1 MALRIGGRAIDV
13 RVSTLPSSHGE
24 RVVLRLLD
32 KNSVNLDLLTL
43 GMPPALLDRV
53 DALIARPHGI
63 ILVTGPTGSGKS
75 TTLDAALSRLDARE
89 RNIMTIEDPVEY
101 ELEGIGQTQVNAKV
115 EMTFARGLRAILR
128 QDPDVVLVGEIRDG
142 ETAQIAC
149 QASLTGHL
157 VLSTLHTNSA
167 LGAISRLQD
176 MGVEPFLLSTSLLA
190 VMSQRL
196 VRQLCPHCRQPWQA
210 DANTAR
216 QMAVPVGARLWQP
229 KGCPWQCNFIGYRGR
244 TGIHELL
251 LIDDRVR
258 AAIHRGENELTLI
271 QQLGPAWQT
280 LRHAGRD
287 KALAGITSWEEVMR
301 VTEQQKRRKASK
313 MALFRYQA
321 LDAQGKTRRGLQQ
334 ADSARHARQLLRD
347 KGWLALEV
355 TTADPAR
362 RLWAGGS
369 LTRRTS
375 AGDLA
380 LLTRELATLVAA
392 GIPLEKALDAV
403 AQQCEKPSL
412 RTLMAGVCSKVL
424 EGHSLAEAMRAYPAC
439 FDGLFCAM
447 AAAGETS
454 GHHGVLN
461 RLADYTEQRQQL
473 RARLWQAMIDPIVL
487 TLVAISVIAILLS
500 TVVPKVV
507 EQFVHLKQ
515 ALPFSTR
522 PRNELSDIVRS
533 AGPWLALLSLLAL
546 LALRYLLRQPARRLA
561 WDRALLRL
569 PVIGRVARSVN
580 SARYARTLSILN
592 ASAVP
597 LLLSMRMSA
606 DVLSNAWARS
616 QLAAA
621 SESVREGVSLHR
633 ALDDG
638 LFLLMMRY
646 MIASGEQSGETDRH
660 AGARGGE
667 PGPGAER
674 ADPDGPQ
681 PV

>member
-1 MALRIGGRAIDV
+1 
-13 RVSTLPSSHGE
+13 
-24 RVVLRLLD
+24 
-32 KNSVNLDLLTL
+32 
-43 GMPPALLDRV
+43 
-53 DALIARPHGI
+53 
-63 ILVTGPTGSGKS
+63 
-75 TTLDAALSRLDARE
+75 
-89 RNIMTIEDPVEY
+89 
-101 ELEGIGQTQVNAKV
+101 
-115 EMTFARGLRAILR
+115 
-128 QDPDVVLVGEIRDG
+128 
-142 ETAQIAC
+142 
-149 QASLTGHL
+149 
-157 VLSTLHTNSA
+157 
-167 LGAISRLQD
+167 
-176 MGVEPFLLSTSLLA
+176 
-190 VMSQRL
+190 
-196 VRQLCPHCRQPWQA
+196 
-210 DANTAR
+210 
-216 QMAVPVGARLWQP
+216 
-229 KGCPWQCNFIGYRGR
+229 
-244 TGIHELL
+244 
-251 LIDDRVR
+251 
-258 AAIHRGENELTLI
+258 
-271 QQLGPAWQT
+271 
-280 LRHAGRD
+280 
-287 KALAGITSWEEVMR
+287 
-301 VTEQQKRRKASK
+301 

-380 LLTRELATLVAA
+380 LLTRQLATLVAA

-412 RTLMAGVCSKVL
+412 RTLMARVRSKVL
-424 EGHSLAEAMRAYPAC
+424 EGHSLAEAMRGYPAC

-447 AAAGETS
+447 VAAGETS
-454 GHHGVLN
+454 GHLDGVLN

-473 RARLWQAMIDPIVL
+473 RARLLQAMIYPIVL

-522 PRNELSDIVRS
+522 LLMSLSDIVRS

-546 LALRYLLRQPARRLA
+546 LALRYLLRQPARRLAWDRALLRLPARRLA

-597 LLLSMRMSA
+597 LLLSMRISA

-633 ALDDG
+633 ALESTA
-638 LFLLMMRY
+638 LFPPMMRY
-646 MIASGEQSGETDRH
+646 MIASGEQSGELT
-660 AGARGGE
+660 AML
-667 PGPGAER
+667 ER
-674 ADPDGPQ
+674 AAENQDRELSAQIQMALSLFEPLLVVTMAGMVLFIVLAILQ
-681 PV
+681 PILQLNTLMSM

>member
-1 MALRIGGRAIDV
+1 
-13 RVSTLPSSHGE
+13 
-24 RVVLRLLD
+24 
-32 KNSVNLDLLTL
+32 
-43 GMPPALLDRV
+43 
-53 DALIARPHGI
+53 
-63 ILVTGPTGSGKS
+63 
-75 TTLDAALSRLDARE
+75 
-89 RNIMTIEDPVEY
+89 
-101 ELEGIGQTQVNAKV
+101 
-115 EMTFARGLRAILR
+115 
-128 QDPDVVLVGEIRDG
+128 
-142 ETAQIAC
+142 
-149 QASLTGHL
+149 
-157 VLSTLHTNSA
+157 
-167 LGAISRLQD
+167 
-176 MGVEPFLLSTSLLA
+176 
-190 VMSQRL
+190 
-196 VRQLCPHCRQPWQA
+196 
-210 DANTAR
+210 
-216 QMAVPVGARLWQP
+216 
-229 KGCPWQCNFIGYRGR
+229 
-244 TGIHELL
+244 
-251 LIDDRVR
+251 
-258 AAIHRGENELTLI
+258 
-271 QQLGPAWQT
+271 
-280 LRHAGRD
+280 
-287 KALAGITSWEEVMR
+287 
-301 VTEQQKRRKASK
+301 

-380 LLTRELATLVAA
+380 LLTRQLATLVAA

-412 RTLMAGVCSKVL
+412 RTLMAGVRSKVL
-424 EGHSLAEAMRAYPAC
+424 EGHSLAEAMRGYPAC

-447 AAAGETS
+447 VAAGETS
-454 GHHGVLN
+454 GHL
-461 RLADYTEQRQQL
+461 EQRQQL
-473 RARLWQAMIDPIVL
+473 RARLLQAMIYPIVL

-522 PRNELSDIVRS
+522 LLMSLSDIVRS

-597 LLLSMRMSA
+597 LLLSMRISA
-606 DVLSNAWARS
+606 DVLSNSWARS

-633 ALDDG
+633 ALESTA
-638 LFLLMMRY
+638 LFPPMMRY
-646 MIASGEQSGETDRH
+646 MIASGEQSGELT
-660 AGARGGE
+660 AML
-667 PGPGAER
+667 ER
-674 ADPDGPQ
+674 AAENQDRELSAQIQMALSLFEPLLVVTMAGMVLFIVLAILQ
-681 PV
+681 PILQLNTLMSM

>member
-1 MALRIGGRAIDV
+1 
-13 RVSTLPSSHGE
+13 
-24 RVVLRLLD
+24 
-32 KNSVNLDLLTL
+32 
-43 GMPPALLDRV
+43 
-53 DALIARPHGI
+53 
-63 ILVTGPTGSGKS
+63 
-75 TTLDAALSRLDARE
+75 
-89 RNIMTIEDPVEY
+89 
-101 ELEGIGQTQVNAKV
+101 
-115 EMTFARGLRAILR
+115 
-128 QDPDVVLVGEIRDG
+128 
-142 ETAQIAC
+142 
-149 QASLTGHL
+149 
-157 VLSTLHTNSA
+157 
-167 LGAISRLQD
+167 
-176 MGVEPFLLSTSLLA
+176 
-190 VMSQRL
+190 
-196 VRQLCPHCRQPWQA
+196 
-210 DANTAR
+210 
-216 QMAVPVGARLWQP
+216 
-229 KGCPWQCNFIGYRGR
+229 
-244 TGIHELL
+244 
-251 LIDDRVR
+251 
-258 AAIHRGENELTLI
+258 
-271 QQLGPAWQT
+271 
-280 LRHAGRD
+280 
-287 KALAGITSWEEVMR
+287 
-301 VTEQQKRRKASK
+301 

-334 ADSARHARQLLRD
+334 AVAARHARQLLRD

-380 LLTRELATLVAA
+380 LLTRQLATLVAA

-412 RTLMAGVCSKVL
+412 RTLMAGVRSKVL

-447 AAAGETS
+447 VAAGETS
-454 GHHGVLN
+454 GHLDGVLN

-473 RARLWQAMIDPIVL
+473 RARLLQAMIYPIVL

-522 PRNELSDIVRS
+522 LLMSLSDIVRS
-533 AGPWLALLSLLAL
+533 AGPWLALLSL

-597 LLLSMRMSA
+597 LLLSMRISA

-633 ALDDG
+633 ALESTA
-638 LFLLMMRY
+638 LFPPMMRY
-646 MIASGEQSGETDRH
+646 MIASGEQSGELT
-660 AGARGGE
+660 AML
-667 PGPGAER
+667 ER
-674 ADPDGPQ
+674 AAENQDRELSAQIQMALSLFEPLLVVTMAGMVLFIVLAILQ
-681 PV
+681 PILQLNTLMSM